1 MGRTRMYPEE
11 LRYTAE
17 HEWVRS
23 TGEGTVVFGI
33 TDYAQDSL
41 GDIVYVSLP
50 AVGAS
55 LTAGQACG
63 EVESTKSVSDIYAPV
78 AGEVVARNDALDGS
92 PETVNAD
99 PYRAGWM
106 VEVRP
111 ADASAFEGL
120 LSATDYQALV
130 EKG

>member
-1 MGRTRMYPEE
+1 MYPEE

-23 TGEGTVVFGI
+23 TDAGTVVFGI
-33 TDYAQDSL
+33 TDFAQDSL

-50 AVGAS
+50 EVGAD
-55 LTAGQACG
+55 LAAGEACG

-78 AGEVVARNDALDGS
+78 AGEVVDRNGALDAS

-99 PYRAGWM
+99 PYTQGWM

-111 ADASAFEGL
+111 ADPAQFDGL
-120 LSATDYQALV
+120 LTAAEYRALV
-130 EKG
+130 EKD